1 MTLLKDIEVAIDNGS
16 LPNIFNSDDIKKA
29 GIVDK
34 NNNLSNYATKN
45 KGENN
50 QKKLIAQDINGTQY
64 YFYPSL
70 YTVYGNT

>member
-1 MTLLKDIEVAIDNGS
+1 MTFLKEVEQSINNSS
-16 LPNIFNSDDIKKA
+16 LPHIFNSEDIKAA

-45 KGENN
+45 KGANN

-70 YTVYGNT
+70 YNHT